1 MGRQVRLFLGASGA
15 HIKELDVSETIET
28 AELSPGAQRRL
39 LVRLLLLHLH
49 PALAQ
54 GH

>member
-1 MGRQVRLFLGASGA
+1 MLFLGASSA
-15 HIKELDVSETIET
+15 HIKELDFSETIET
-28 AELSPGAQRRL
+28 VEAAPGAQH
-39 LVRLLLLHLH
+39 RLLLLLH